1 MLPIS
6 SWIIWK
12 GNHMTSNLFEINFD
26 KNQSKTTNDLGMR
39 EMQERVYEKRASQYL
54 LVKSPPASGKS
65 RALMFVGLDKLHNQ
79 GIKKVIIAVPERS
92 IGKSFK
98 DNGLSKLGFY
108 WDWEIKPSN
117 NLTIGGGE
125 KSKVQHFVKFMNS
138 ADPSDNILI
147 ATHATLRF
155 AFEELDDS
163 LFDNTLLA
171 IDEFHHVSRDDNSV
185 LGNALRSIMS
195 NSNAHILAMTGSYFR
210 GDSVQIL
217 EPADED
223 KFDKVTYTYYEQ
235 LEGYKYLKSFAMGY
249 SFYRGKYTDALDQ
262 VIDVNKKSIIHIPNV
277 NSGESTKDKYAEVD
291 EILDL
296 LADAGNITQ
305 NEEGI
310 YEIERPDGKKL
321 LVADLVNEEGREKV
335 SAYLASITDDIKDLD
350 KLDIIIAL
358 GMAKEGFDWP
368 FAEYALTIGYRNSLT
383 EVIQIIG
390 RVTRDSPNKTHAQ
403 FTNLIAQPDAQD
415 DEVLFAVNSIMK
427 AISASLLMQQVLAP
441 VYKFKPK
448 DDKPDKPGD
457 LSIRG
462 LKPADTTERTKKI
475 LEKDREDLKSSI
487 LQSQDI
493 QNAIV
498 SGADAKMI
506 NKTLI
511 PRVIIE
517 RYPELTNEEL
527 ETVRQHIVAD
537 INIAAG
543 QTTTSEDGNREI
555 IKMADRFIN
564 IDELNIDLIDQV
576 NPFQR
581 AYEVIS
587 RDIDT
592 PTLRFIQDYLSSNK
606 YDFTDEQLVA
616 AYQAAKKF
624 RAENGRNPNRN
635 GKDDGEKYLAF
646 ALLRLAEIK
655 REREAAKEDGE

>member
-26 KNQSKTTNDLGMR
+26 KNHSKTTNDLGMR

-624 RAENGRNPNRN
+624 RAENGRNPDRN

>member
-1 MLPIS
+1 
-6 SWIIWK
+6 
-12 GNHMTSNLFEINFD
+12 MTSNLFEINFD
-26 KNQSKTTNDLGMR
+26 KNQSKTTNELGMR

-98 DNGLSKLGFY
+98 DTELSKFGFY
-108 WDWEIKPSN
+108 WDWEVKPSN

-138 ADPSDNILI
+138 TDPSDNILI

-185 LGNALRSIMS
+185 LGNTLRSIMS

-217 EPADED
+217 EPTDED

-249 SFYRGKYTDALDQ
+249 SFYRGKYTDSLDK

-296 LADAGNITQ
+296 LTDGGNITP
-305 NEEGI
+305 NEDGI

-427 AISASLLMQQVLAP
+427 AISASLLMEQVLAP

-487 LQSQDI
+487 LQNQDI

-517 RYPELTNEEL
+517 RYPELTNDEL
-527 ETVRQHIVAD
+527 ETVRQHIVVD
-537 INIAAG
+537 INIASG
-543 QTTTSEDGNREI
+543 QTTTSEDGSREI

-587 RDIDT
+587 RDIDA

-616 AYQAAKKF
+616 AYRAAKKF
-624 RAENGRNPNRN
+624 RAENGRNPDRN
-635 GKDDGEKYLAF
+635 SKDDGEKYLAF

-655 REREAAKEDGE
+655 REREAAKEDDE

>member
-1 MLPIS
+1 
-6 SWIIWK
+6 
-12 GNHMTSNLFEINFD
+12 MTSNLFEINFD
-26 KNQSKTTNDLGMR
+26 ENQSKTTNDLGMR
-39 EMQERVYEKRASQYL
+39 EMQERVYEKHASQYL

-79 GIKKVIIAVPERS
+79 GIKKVVIAVPERS

-98 DNGLSKLGFY
+98 DTELSKFGFY
-108 WDWEIKPSN
+108 WDWEVKPSN

-125 KSKVQHFVKFMNS
+125 QSKVQHFVNFMNS
-138 ADPSDNILI
+138 TDPSDNILI

-171 IDEFHHVSRDDNSV
+171 IDEFHHVSRDYNSV

-223 KFDKVTYTYYEQ
+223 KFDKVAYTYYEQ

-249 SFYRGKYTDALDQ
+249 SFYRGKYTGALDK

-296 LADAGNITQ
+296 LTDGGNITQ
-305 NEEGI
+305 NEDGI
-310 YEIERPDGKKL
+310 YEIERPEGKKL

-335 SAYLASITDDIKDLD
+335 SAYLASITDDIEDLD

-368 FAEYALTIGYRNSLT
+368 FAEYAMTIGYRNSLT

-427 AISASLLMQQVLAP
+427 AISASLLMEQVLAP

-462 LKPADTTERTKKI
+462 LNSADTTERTKKI
-475 LEKDREDLKSSI
+475 LEKDREDLKCSI

-517 RYPELTNEEL
+517 RYPDLTNEEL

-543 QTTTSEDGNREI
+543 RTTTSEDGSREI

-587 RDIDT
+587 RDIDA

-624 RAENGRNPNRN
+624 RAENGRNPDRN
-635 GKDDGEKYLAF
+635 SKDDGEKYLAF

>member
-1 MLPIS
+1 
-6 SWIIWK
+6 
-12 GNHMTSNLFEINFD
+12 
-26 KNQSKTTNDLGMR
+26 MR
-39 EMQERVYEKRASQYL
+39 EMQERVYEKRNSQYL
-54 LVKSPPASGKS
+54 LIKSPPASGKS

-92 IGKSFK
+92 IGKSFR
-98 DNGLSKLGFY
+98 DTDLSKFGFY
-108 WDWEIKPSN
+108 WDWRVRPSN
-117 NLTIGGGE
+117 NLTIGGGG

-138 ADPSDNILI
+138 TDSSDNILI

-155 AFEELDDS
+155 AFEELDES
-163 LFDNTLLA
+163 LFDNTLLT

-235 LEGYKYLKSFAMGY
+235 LEGYRYLKSFAMGY
-249 SFYRGKYTDALDQ
+249 SFYRGKYTDALDK

-296 LADAGNITQ
+296 LADEGNITQ
-305 NEEGI
+305 NEDGI
-310 YEIERPDGKKL
+310 YEIEHLDGKKL

-335 SAYLASITDDIKDLD
+335 SAYLANITDDIEDLD

-383 EVIQIIG
+383 EVVQIIG

-427 AISASLLMQQVLAP
+427 AISSSLLMEQVLAP

-475 LEKDREDLKSSI
+475 IENDMEDLKSSV

-517 RYPELTNEEL
+517 RYPDLTNEEL
-527 ETVRQHIVAD
+527 ETVRQYTVAD

-543 QTTTSEDGNREI
+543 RTTTSEDGSREI

-587 RDIDT
+587 RDIDA

-624 RAENGRNPNRN
+624 RAENGRNPDRN
-635 GKDDGEKYLAF
+635 SKDDGEKYLAF

>member
-1 MLPIS
+1 
-6 SWIIWK
+6 
-12 GNHMTSNLFEINFD
+12 MTSNLFEINFD

-98 DNGLSKLGFY
+98 DTELSKFGFH
-108 WDWEIKPSN
+108 WDWEVKPSN

-138 ADPSDNILI
+138 TDPSDNILI

-185 LGNALRSIMS
+185 LGNTLRSIMS

-217 EPADED
+217 EPTDED

-249 SFYRGKYTDALDQ
+249 SFYRGKYTDSLDK

-296 LADAGNITQ
+296 LTDGGNITP
-305 NEEGI
+305 NEDGI
-310 YEIERPDGKKL
+310 YEIERPDGKRL

-427 AISASLLMQQVLAP
+427 AISASLLMEQVLAP

-487 LQSQDI
+487 LQNQDI

-517 RYPELTNEEL
+517 RYPELTNDEL
-527 ETVRQHIVAD
+527 ETVRQHIVVD
-537 INIAAG
+537 INIASG
-543 QTTTSEDGNREI
+543 QTTTSEDGSREI

-587 RDIDT
+587 RDIDA

-616 AYQAAKKF
+616 AYRAAKKF
-624 RAENGRNPNRN
+624 RAENGRNPDRN
-635 GKDDGEKYLAF
+635 SKDDGEKYLAF

-655 REREAAKEDGE
+655 REREAAKEDDE